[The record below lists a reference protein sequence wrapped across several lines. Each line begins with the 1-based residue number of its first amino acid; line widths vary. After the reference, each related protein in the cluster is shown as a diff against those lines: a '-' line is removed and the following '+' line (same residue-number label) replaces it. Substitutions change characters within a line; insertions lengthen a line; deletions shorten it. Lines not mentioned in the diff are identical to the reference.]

1 MKGNGVMTV
10 TPVTNDEAIAERP
23 AGTTKNS
30 AAVQR
35 LIELVRKH
43 MCHLPKYTHAEINE
57 AIADVE
63 KGQRNV

>member
-1 MKGNGVMTV
+1 MTV

-23 AGTTKNS
+23 AGATQNS
-30 AAVQR
+30 VAVQR